1 MRRIVLYF
9 FCLGILSTLSGFVGT
24 TVVASAESYK
34 NKITVLSSIKPVQMI
49 VFAIAGEHIDS
60 EQLIPDYI
68 SPHDYSF
75 KPSDIR
81 KIKRADLIFRI
92 DEHFETVLEVTLKS
106 VFESLQYKPQVISL
120 AENPNIK
127 ILPVAGGHKHG
138 GGHDH
143 EDLHIFTSP
152 LNALVM
158 AEEIADELIKM
169 DRNNASFYQK
179 NLQAFK
185 LSVTDE
191 VERLHLKL
199 KAVKGKPFIVFH
211 HSWQYF
217 GEVFGLQKPKTIDLH
232 EGISAGVKTVMN
244 TRKAIASEDIHC
256 VFSNPEISGKRIE
269 VLTENL
275 NVRSVEIDAMG
286 RGLAVDKNSYVIW
299 LDRMGMQVR
308 KCLSFQ

>member
-24 TVVASAESYK
+24 TTVASAEPYK

-49 VFAIAGEHIDS
+49 VFAIAGEHIES

-106 VFESLQYKPQVISL
+106 VFESSQYKPQVISL

-143 EDLHIFTSP
+143 EDLHVFTSP
-152 LNALVM
+152 LSALFM

-179 NLQAFK
+179 NLQAFR
-185 LSVTDE
+185 LSIVGE

-199 KAVKGKPFIVFH
+199 KAVKDKPFIVFH
-211 HSWQYF
+211 PSWQYF
-217 GEVFGLQKPKTIDLH
+217 GDYFGLQKPHIINMH
-232 EGISAGVKTVMN
+232 EGVSSGVKSLITA
-244 TRKAIASEDIHC
+244 RKAIASNKIRC
-256 VFSNPEISGKRIE
+256 VFSNSEISLKRINA
-269 VLTENL
+269 LTENL
-275 NVRSVEIDAMG
+275 KVKTTKIDVMG
-286 RGLAVDKNSYVIW
+286 RDFALSKNSYVQW
-299 LDRMGMQVR
+299 FGTMGDKVAD
-308 KCLSFQ
+308 CLE